1 MSTLKD
7 LEGEDSYEAARRFR
21 ERYPQGIRSGRAGGD
36 ARSAQHSVEPP
47 SELERVGER
56 GPSRTS
62 QEDRL
67 LRDTRDK

>member
-21 ERYPQGIRSGRAGGD
+21 ERHPQGIRSGRVGGD
-36 ARSAQHSVEPP
+36 ARNAQRSAEPP
-47 SELERVGER
+47 SELERAGER
-56 GPSRTS
+56 GPARTP